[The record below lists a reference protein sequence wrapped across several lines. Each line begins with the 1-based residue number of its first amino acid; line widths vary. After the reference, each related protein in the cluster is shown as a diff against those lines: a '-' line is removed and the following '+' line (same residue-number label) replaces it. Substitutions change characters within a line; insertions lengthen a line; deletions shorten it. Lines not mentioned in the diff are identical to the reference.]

1 MGPALNLFVIGG
13 GQQAVRRTAGLEPLH
28 PAAHVESISSGF
40 ERSREFV
47 HFGSSP

>member
-1 MGPALNLFVIGG
+1 
-13 GQQAVRRTAGLEPLH
+13 LH